1 MIHEK
6 KPSIQSNCSLVA
18 FVEFTIDLYSDWD
31 YCWDIHT
38 VWRSF
43 PNDTLPGTGSIFH
56 RCITT
61 AHTHSIT
68 AYIFF
73 KRIQYQFISLYPA
86 PHRVFVVCCTH
97 KRVTNIVVVV
107 SRFSCLLNTCLCR
120 GFFQA
125 HRIPYVCVYA
135 CAMYILF
142 LVYTSLP
149 IRIVRL
155 WFVVLFSF
163 YLVCNYMSGAHNWLI
178 SYSIDQTQHTPLLHT
193 ENSSVSV
200 QLNVSLSSYMSN
212 INKHSLVKLN
222 LFFISSFFGDFV
234 RTTNCCGV
242 IDASLMRWFLPF
254 GLAIYYKQILLNIFK
269 RKINSTISE
278 LCRNKVTT
286 FKFEKSAEFFLC
298 EYKNDHR

>member
-1 MIHEK
+1 MTHCLALE
-6 KPSIQSNCSLVA
+6 V
-18 FVEFTIDLYSDWD
+18 FY
-31 YCWDIHT
+31 
-38 VWRSF
+38 
-43 PNDTLPGTGSIFH
+43 

-61 AHTHSIT
+61 AHTYSIT
-68 AYIFF
+68 ANIFF

-86 PHRVFVVCCTH
+86 PCRVFVVFCIH

-107 SRFSCLLNTCLCR
+107 SRFSTVMFTQHMFMPWFC
-120 GFFQA
+120 FFQA

-135 CAMYILF
+135 CAMYILV

-163 YLVCNYMSGAHNWLI
+163 YLVCNYVSGAHNWLI
-178 SYSIDQTQHTPLLHT
+178 SYSIDQTQRTPLLHT

-212 INKHSLVKLN
+212 INKHSLVKTEFVFH
-222 LFFISSFFGDFV
+222 FFSTVFFGDFV

-242 IDASLMRWFLPF
+242 VDASLMRWFLPF
-254 GLAIYYKQILLNIFK
+254 DLAFLL
-269 RKINSTISE
+269 
-278 LCRNKVTT
+278 
-286 FKFEKSAEFFLC
+286 
-298 EYKNDHR
+298 